1 MLFNA
6 IPRAKPYHCLYISQV
21 TVFDCF
27 FDLQVL
33 HGCLQFMSL
42 DVRFSP
48 LMNANLA
55 SKSEFFSNRS
65 LIWRYPFKIRGFI
78 GLRQA
83 FMALMQ
89 WAIDVPHK

>member
-6 IPRAKPYHCLYISQV
+6 IFHAKSYHCLYISERLKLLGQH
-21 TVFDCF
+21 
-27 FDLQVL
+27 DLQVL
-33 HGCLQFMSL
+33 HGCLQFMSS

-55 SKSEFFSNRS
+55 SIE
-65 LIWRYPFKIRGFI
+65 LWEYLFKIKGFI